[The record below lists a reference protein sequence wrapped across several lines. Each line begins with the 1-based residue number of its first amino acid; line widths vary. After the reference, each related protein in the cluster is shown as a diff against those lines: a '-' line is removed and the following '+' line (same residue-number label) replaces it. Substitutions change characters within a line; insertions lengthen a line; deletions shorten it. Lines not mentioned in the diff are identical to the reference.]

1 MIKKTYPQEYHEK
14 LKNIASLIREY
25 RLVNGYTQVEMAE
38 YLNLHRNTL
47 SRAERGENLTLLTL
61 IELCETLELD
71 MSELF
76 YEEN

>member
-1 MIKKTYPQEYHEK
+1 MIKKTYPQEYYKK
-14 LKNIASLIREY
+14 LENIAALIKEY
-25 RLVNGYTQVEMAE
+25 RLNSGYSQMELAE

-47 SRAERGENLTLLTL
+47 SRAEGAKNMTVLTL

-76 YEEN
+76 YEI